1 MKTFTK
7 LALVSSMALSAN
19 AFAMQAMD
27 DSALSATTGQDG
39 LSIGIGISKIE
50 IEKLF
55 IHDNDGLNGTID
67 NAGAIVIKGNGTGLT
82 ATKGVVITAPLD
94 LTNPSSPVVDE
105 SRTIASH
112 NLADLKIDSDAGA
125 GGGNTAFINIAA
137 DVSGLDIYIGEIG
150 VTASGKQGGAS
161 TTSELR
167 RGGVDSN
174 YNAILSGLTLKTGPM
189 SANIQLGAAPQGAM
203 IKLNTTMLGG
213 LEINNLGILDNS
225 TANTERAA
233 GEIFIESIKI
243 ADANANDLSINQD
256 ISVYGASLTNPDEKG
271 YIQIVSH
278 GGAKDHYIKGVH
290 LGSKAAASIGD
301 VEIQGMQTYYGPT
314 MSDQGAVITIRGH

>member
-67 NAGAIVIKGNGTGLT
+67 NAGAIVIQGNGIAGD
-82 ATKGVVITAPLD
+82 ANEFGIVVGANYDDGGAYL
-94 LTNPSSPVVDE
+94 LE
-105 SRTIASH
+105 SR

-137 DVSGLDIYIGEIG
+137 DVSGLDIKIGEIG
-150 VTASGKQGGAS
+150 VTASGVQGSAS
-161 TTSELR
+161 ATSALR
-167 RGGVDSN
+167 RGGDENN
-174 YNAILSGLTLKTGPM
+174 YNAIISGLSLKTGPM

-203 IKLNTTMLGG
+203 IKLNTTMIGG

-225 TANTERAA
+225 TASAERAA

-243 ADANANDLSINQD
+243 ADADANNLTITQDVRVMGASVSNQD
-256 ISVYGASLTNPDEKG
+256 DKG
-271 YIQIVSH
+271 YIQMISH
-278 GGAKDHYIKGVH
+278 SGAKDHYVQGVH
-290 LGSKAAASIGD
+290 LGSRDAASIGD
-301 VEIQGMQTYYGPT
+301 VEIQGMQTYFSPAAGQYAP
-314 MSDQGAVITIRGH
+314 GAIITIRGH

>member
-55 IHDNDGLNGTID
+55 IHDNDGLDGKIE
-67 NAGAIVIKGNGTGLT
+67 NAGAIVIQGNGIAGD
-82 ATKGVVITAPLD
+82 ANENFGIVVGANYDNNGAYL
-94 LTNPSSPVVDE
+94 LE
-105 SRTIASH
+105 SR

-137 DVSGLDIYIGEIG
+137 EVSGLDIKIGEIG
-150 VTASGKQGGAS
+150 VTASGVQGSAS
-161 TTSELR
+161 ATSALR
-167 RGGVDSN
+167 RGGDDNN
-174 YNAILSGLTLKTGPM
+174 YNAIISGLSLKTGPM

-203 IKLNTTMLGG
+203 IKLNTTMIGG

-225 TANTERAA
+225 TASDERAA

-243 ADANANDLSINQD
+243 ADADANNLTITQD
-256 ISVYGASLTNPDEKG
+256 VRVMGASDSNPDDKG
-271 YIQIVSH
+271 YIQMISH
-278 GGAKDHYIKGVH
+278 SGAKDHYIQGVH
-290 LGSKAAASIGD
+290 LGSRDAASIGD
-301 VEIQGMQTYYGPT
+301 VEIQGMKTYFSPAAGEYR
-314 MSDQGAVITIRGH
+314 QGAVITIRGH

>member
-55 IHDNDGLNGTID
+55 IHDNDGLDGKIE
-67 NAGAIVIKGNGTGLT
+67 NAGAIVIQGNGNAGD
-82 ATKGVVITAPLD
+82 ANENFGIVVGANYDDGGVYL
-94 LTNPSSPVVDE
+94 LKSG
-105 SRTIASH
+105 

-137 DVSGLDIYIGEIG
+137 DVSGLDIKIGEIG
-150 VTASGKQGGAS
+150 VTASGVQGSAS
-161 TTSELR
+161 STSALR
-167 RGGVDSN
+167 RGGDEDN
-174 YNAILSGLTLKTGPM
+174 YNAIISGLSLKTGPM

-203 IKLNTTMLGG
+203 IKLNTTMIGG

-225 TANTERAA
+225 TASAERAA

-243 ADANANDLSINQD
+243 ADADANNLTIEQD
-256 ISVYGASLTNPDEKG
+256 VRVMGASVSNPDDKG
-271 YIQIVSH
+271 YIQMISH
-278 GGAKDHYIKGVH
+278 SGAKDHYVQGVH
-290 LGSKAAASIGD
+290 LGSRDAASIGD
-301 VEIQGMQTYYGPT
+301 VEIQGMQTYFSPAAGEYRP
-314 MSDQGAVITIRGH
+314 GAVITIRGH

>member
-55 IHDNDGLNGTID
+55 IHDNDGLDGALD
-67 NAGAIVIKGNGTGLT
+67 NAGAIVIQGNGIAGDANETFGI
-82 ATKGVVITAPLD
+82 VVGANYDDAGAYLLD
-94 LTNPSSPVVDE
+94 
-105 SRTIASH
+105 SR

-125 GGGNTAFINIAA
+125 GNGNTAFINIAA
-137 DVSGLDIYIGEIG
+137 DVSGLDIKIGEIG
-150 VTASGKQGGAS
+150 VTASGTQGTAS
-161 TTSELR
+161 ATSALR
-167 RGGVDSN
+167 RGGVDTN
-174 YNAILSGLTLKTGPM
+174 YNAIISGLSLKTGPM

-203 IKLNTTMLGG
+203 IKLNTTMIGG

-225 TANTERAA
+225 TASADRAA
-233 GEIFIESIKI
+233 GEIFIESIQI
-243 ADANANDLSINQD
+243 ADANANDLTITQD
-256 ISVYGASLTNPDEKG
+256 VRVMGASVSNPDDKG
-271 YIQIVSH
+271 YIQMISH
-278 GGAKDHYIKGVH
+278 GGAKDHYVQGVH
-290 LGSKAAASIGD
+290 LGSRDAASIGD
-301 VEIQGMQTYYGPT
+301 VEIQGMQTYFSPAAGQYLP
-314 MSDQGAVITIRGH
+314 GAVITIRGH